1 MHVCVYFV
9 CVCVRVLCVC
19 VCVYLVWFFFLR
31 VCVPLFGDSPND
43 LHCSLDNDPL
53 YNLKYDAVVKEIRR
67 QADPEQRLVGVT
79 EEKGTGRRGTACVER
94 NDREEMLFF
103 PRLTAACLLLPCPNF
118 APTPFA
124 PAVLSSCSLFCSLP
138 GGNNG
143 RLKFVGLAASNQPLD
158 WITAFLNPSNHEPG
172 IPLDYVSFHFYASST
187 SRTDPATFTN
197 FFRLGLWCVR
207 LCVCASALR
216 QFTMLAA
223 ACDCREADAF
233 LANLKTIA
241 QIRASLSPSTK
252 LSCDETGVILPGGA
266 ITGHGSGHEAAAA
279 GRKRE
284 EVCVLAR
291 QRQTDKNT

>member
-1 MHVCVYFV
+1 M
-9 CVCVRVLCVC
+9 
-19 VCVYLVWFFFLR
+19 
-31 VCVPLFGDSPND
+31 
-43 LHCSLDNDPL
+43 
-53 YNLKYDAVVKEIRR
+53 LK
-67 QADPEQRLVGVT
+67 GMT
-79 EEKGTGRRGTACVER
+79 ERKCY
-94 NDREEMLFF
+94 FF

-207 LCVCASALR
+207 LCVCVYVCLP
-216 QFTMLAA
+216 
-223 ACDCREADAF
+223 AC
-233 LANLKTIA
+233 
-241 QIRASLSPSTK
+241 
-252 LSCDETGVILPGGA
+252 
-266 ITGHGSGHEAAAA
+266 
-279 GRKRE
+279 
-284 EVCVLAR
+284 VCVCVCLPVCVRLPVCVCLRFVSSQCLLLRATAEMPTHSLR
-291 QRQTDKNT
+291 ISRPLLRSVLRYRPPQSYHVMRRA